1 MHLSGCHRC
10 THPRSA
16 VTCFSVIG
24 LDLLHTGSSV
34 VEVPIPIFPF
44 LLPYLV
50 YPSLFLLQWMDKK
63 SLKPKLPHWIMGFVW
78 HLRISLD
85 NFVQ

>member
-1 MHLSGCHRC
+1 
-10 THPRSA
+10 
-16 VTCFSVIG
+16 
-24 LDLLHTGSSV
+24 